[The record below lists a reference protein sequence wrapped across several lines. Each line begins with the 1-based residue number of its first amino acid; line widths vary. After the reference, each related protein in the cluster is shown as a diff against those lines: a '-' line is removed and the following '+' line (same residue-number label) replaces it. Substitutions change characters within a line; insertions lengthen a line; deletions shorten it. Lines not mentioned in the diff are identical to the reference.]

1 MKRQILTV
9 LLVFAML
16 LSVIALNSCG
26 DNSGV
31 NIPETG
37 ENGGENSENAAKY
50 TITYE
55 GGQGAIGNALTAT
68 AKAGTLVILAT
79 NTFTLDGY
87 NFIGWTDGTNSYNA
101 GDVIAMP
108 EANVTLTAL
117 WEEAPA
123 IPNAI
128 NSVVISGTVLTVSG
142 TIDSAAAQLCVG
154 TDPANNTG
162 HNYFENITVGE
173 NGSFTVSIDLSNLGA
188 DEGWYN
194 VHLLGLDANGEI
206 INVMASLDK
215 LVDGDGNAIA
225 KDTEIDMGYS
235 KIKVVSWD
243 GDNGFKSLS
252 FEVDYKEILV
262 GGKPTV
268 TNNPFG
274 LVVEDGKVY
283 LTFNGEFNGNDT
295 DRSFELLLTYE
306 DPKDYPTLDAT
317 KIVATGSNLSANGN
331 AFSFKVDL
339 SDIAN
344 GGGWI
349 RFVLKVTEGDAV
361 TYYTIKPWVES
372 HNGDWNALT
381 DAIVING
388 SKYELAICWSSVF
401 VQVVNP

>member
-1 MKRQILTV
+1 MHEVVHNLNKNAANADYIANNEILKDILTRTPSKSTV
-9 LLVFAML
+9 RFDIDGAVKLVYA
-16 LSVIALNSCG
+16 SNISTEAEKIAN
-26 DNSGV
+26 
-31 NIPETG
+31 
-37 ENGGENSENAAKY
+37 
-50 TITYE
+50 TITTTFD
-55 GGQGAIGNALTAT
+55 GVTVNSTAIAD
-68 AKAGTLVILAT
+68 
-79 NTFTLDGY
+79 NT
-87 NFIGWTDGTNSYNA
+87 YNA
-101 GDVIAMP
+101 GDIFVLP
-108 EANVTLTAL
+108 EANVTLTAI
-117 WEEAPA
+117 WEEAPE
-123 IPNAI
+123 IPNEI
-128 NSVVISGTVLTVSG
+128 TSVVIDGMTLTVSG
-142 TIDSAAAQLCVG
+142 SINSKVAQLCVG
-154 TDPANNTG
+154 TGPDDSEKKN
-162 HNYFENITVGE
+162 FFQDITIGE
-173 NGSFTVSIDLSNLGA
+173 NGRFTVSFDLNTLEIDGA
-188 DEGWYN
+188 WYN
-194 VHLLGLDANGEI
+194 VHLLGLDSDNNV

-225 KDTEIDMGYS
+225 KDTELDMGYS

-262 GGKPTV
+262 GGKPTA

-339 SDIAN
+339 SGIAN